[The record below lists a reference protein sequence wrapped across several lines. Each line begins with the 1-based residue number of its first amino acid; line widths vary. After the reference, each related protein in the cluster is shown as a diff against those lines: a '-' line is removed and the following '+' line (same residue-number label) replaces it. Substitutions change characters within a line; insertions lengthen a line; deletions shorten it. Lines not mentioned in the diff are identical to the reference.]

1 MKRTATP
8 LSPYLIKQQL
18 QKLLKQEE
26 FKKSPVLT
34 RFLELVVLTK
44 LAGRE
49 HEIKGYTIAV
59 KALGRPAC
67 FNSQLDAIVRIHAGR
82 LRIVLN
88 RYYNSTGKYDPVVI
102 NIPKG
107 TYVPQF
113 QTNNGDLEHKVH
125 LQTTDSTIQ
134 KPGLPEKKIS
144 EKPVLAV
151 LPFSDQSREK
161 SNGGFLSALGAQL
174 NTELAR
180 FDNLSI
186 IYLKAARKP
195 DAAVNEME
203 HLKNEGVD
211 CVLTGGLKSSNG
223 TMRFNI
229 QLKLVDSGTTLWS
242 DSLHT
247 RLTEDNALDIRDEI
261 TSLVENAIA
270 YDPTIVKRLTMAS

>member
-8 LSPYLIKQQL
+8 LSPYMIKQQL

-82 LRIVLN
+82 LRVVLD
-88 RYYNSTGKYDPVVI
+88 RYYDGTGKYDPVI
-102 NIPKG
+102 FNIPKG

-113 QTNNGDLEHKVH
+113 QTNNGDLGHKVY
-125 LQTTDSTIQ
+125 LQTTGSTIQ

-151 LPFSDQSREK
+151 LPFSDRSRVK
-161 SNGGFLSALGAQL
+161 SNDGFLSALGAQL

-203 HLKNEGVD
+203 HLKNKGVD
-211 CVLTGGLKSSNG
+211 CVLTGGFKSFNG
-223 TMRFNI
+223 AMSFNI
-229 QLKLVDSGTTLWS
+229 QLKLVDTGTTLWS
-242 DSLHT
+242 DSFHMQ
-247 RLTEDNALDIRDEI
+247 LTEDNALDIRDEI
-261 TSLVENAIA
+261 TSQVENAIA
-270 YDPTIVKRLTMAS
+270 YDPTIVKRLYA

>member
-8 LSPYLIKQQL
+8 LSPHMIKQQL
-18 QKLLKQEE
+18 QRLLKQEE

-67 FNSQLDAIVRIHAGR
+67 FNSQTDAIVRIHAGR
-82 LRIVLN
+82 LRVVLN
-88 RYYNSTGKYDPVVI
+88 RYYNNAGKYDPIII

-107 TYVPQF
+107 TYIPQF
-113 QTNNGDLEHKVH
+113 HINNGDLEHK
-125 LQTTDSTIQ
+125 LYQQTSATTIQ
-134 KPGLPEKKIS
+134 IFGLTEKKIS

-186 IYLKAARKP
+186 VYLKAIRKP
-195 DAAVNEME
+195 DAAINEME
-203 HLKNEGVD
+203 HLRNKGVD
-211 CVLTGGLKSSNG
+211 CVLTGGLKSFNG
-223 TMRFNI
+223 AMSFNI
-229 QLKLVDSGTTLWS
+229 QLKWLDTGTTLWS
-242 DSLHT
+242 DCFHT
-247 RLTEDNALDIRDEI
+247 QLTEDNALDIRDEI
-261 TSLVENAIA
+261 TSQVENAIA
-270 YDPTIVKRLTMAS
+270 RDPTIVKSLYA